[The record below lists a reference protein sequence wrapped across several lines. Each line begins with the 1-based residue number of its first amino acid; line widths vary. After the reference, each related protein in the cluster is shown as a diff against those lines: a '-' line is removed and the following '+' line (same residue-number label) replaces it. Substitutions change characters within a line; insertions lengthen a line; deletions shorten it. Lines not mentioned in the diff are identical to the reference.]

1 MSMVLFMGR
10 CCRRGRYTDLGA
22 LCLLARDEVFGF
34 VALVKDNAAVKGGPS
49 APVHHLLQPPLAL
62 QLGDQGGVRPV
73 RTKQALSGSP
83 RLARQQFC

>member
-62 QLGDQGGVRPV
+62 QLGDQGGVRPARAQQV
-73 RTKQALSGSP
+73 LSGSL